1 MKRADSEPG
10 NSGVKISRRRFAGLA
25 VASTLTIAVGSQL
38 AAADAAAQ
46 SLFPVEPAFTG
57 PWADIHASAAK
68 LEGSEAARN
77 KPAVAGIRT
86 DLTRLEPIYEKA
98 YDRAEK
104 VVDLVERQKGP
115 ITLTAET
122 QKTLGAMKLT
132 PKDVIPFYKD
142 KESLQRGKETVA
154 RTIEAVSG
162 TITDGSATVSDRAEF
177 YPRFQAR
184 LGRGADFLNQ
194 ATGEDAK
201 AVCRSKDQRIVLDP
215 GIVSTPEGNVEF
227 YADAALLAR
236 ELSTVPAYRNVCS
249 AFVISSPRYGE
260 REQGSIFEDVN
271 GSFSS
276 VKPAGSLV
284 YYGVHLLSR
293 DPISNKGRFGK
304 EMVAYHEAFGHG
316 LSVFTSKALQG
327 LLTPEQLVERATY
340 EMQVLNNRDWA
351 GNDGTLPEIL
361 TRYPRVQVEDYMAN
375 ADKIDPTIFRGLIRD
390 YPLARLLEPATY
402 LEQDADGEVEAKN
415 GSMFDVIWSSLDSR
429 FLRPVKAEGL
439 KPGYDSWG
447 AFVAD
452 YMPVLADAASHSN
465 ARARILHSGL
475 GEFKGVLEERV
486 AGVAD
491 TSTEAWLD
499 RVNIP
504 VANAILYHLM
514 LNGNIGGADLRNRL
528 DGQEREWA
536 EGLVNEK
543 RTLFRAELWAEGTAY
558 SHFFGTRLQ
567 GDPFR
572 GSLEHIA
579 SMLS

>member
-10 NSGVKISRRRFAGLA
+10 NSGTKISRRRFAGLA

-38 AAADAAAQ
+38 AAVDAAAQ
-46 SLFPVEPAFTG
+46 SLFPVDPAFTG
-57 PWADIHASAAK
+57 PWADIHTSAAK
-68 LEGSEAARN
+68 LEGAEVARN

-86 DLTRLEPIYEKA
+86 DLRRLEPIYEKA
-98 YDRAEK
+98 YDRAER
-104 VVDLVERQKGP
+104 VVDLVERQKGQV
-115 ITLTAET
+115 TLVEET

-132 PKDVIPFYKD
+132 AREVIPFYGD
-142 KESLQRGKETVA
+142 RENLEGGKNAIA
-154 RTIEAVSG
+154 RTIEAVREV
-162 TITDGSATVSDRAEF
+162 ITDGSATVSDREEF
-177 YPRFQAR
+177 YPRFHAR
-184 LGRGADFLNQ
+184 LERGADFLNQ

-215 GIVSTPEGNVEF
+215 EIVSTPEGREEF
-227 YADAALLAR
+227 AADVALLRR
-236 ELSTVPAYRNVCS
+236 ELATMPTYRDVCS

-260 REQGSIFEDVN
+260 REEGSIFEDVN
-271 GSFSS
+271 GSFGSA
-276 VKPAGSLV
+276 KPAGSPV
-284 YYGVHLLSR
+284 YYGMHLLSR

-304 EMVAYHEAFGHG
+304 QMVVFHEAFGHG
-316 LSVFTSKALQG
+316 LSVFTSKALAG

-351 GNDGTLPEIL
+351 GNDGTLPEIFV
-361 TRYPRVQVEDYMAN
+361 RYPRVEVEDYMAN

-402 LEQDADGEVEAKN
+402 IEQNADGEIKARD

-429 FLRPVKAEGL
+429 FLRPIKPEGL

-452 YMPVLADAASHSN
+452 YMPVLADAASRQN

-475 GEFKGVLEERV
+475 GEFKGVLEQRV

-491 TSTEAWLD
+491 TSTKAWLD
-499 RVNIP
+499 RINIP

-514 LNGNIGGADLRNRL
+514 LNGNIGGTDLRNRL

-536 EGLVNEK
+536 ESLVNEK
-543 RTLFRAELWAEGTAY
+543 RTLFRAELWAEGTAF

-572 GSLEHIA
+572 RSLEHIA